1 MLLDEIRQQTTEAL
15 KARDTRRVE
24 TLRFLLSAIRNVGIA
39 KYGPR
44 GEKQITDQDIV
55 DVIRK
60 QVKTRQ
66 ESIEAFSKA
75 GRTDLVEKEEQERAI
90 LQSFLP
96 KDLSDEELKALLEPL
111 LANGE
116 RHMGTLMKQA
126 MQLVQG
132 RADGKRVSTILQSLL
147 QQ

>member
-1 MLLDEIRQQTTEAL
+1 MLLDEIKQQITEAL

-24 TLRFLLSAIRNVGIA
+24 TLRFLLSAIRNAGIA
-39 KYGPR
+39 KYGAG
-44 GEKQITDQDIV
+44 GEEQMTDQDII
-55 DVIRK
+55 DVMRK

-96 KDLSDEELKALLEPL
+96 KDLSDEELKGLLEPL
-111 LANGE
+111 LASGE
-116 RHMGTLMKQA
+116 KHMGTLMKQA

-132 RADGKRVSTILQSLL
+132 RADGKRVSAMIQSLL
-147 QQ
+147 QR